1 MMRILVAGG
10 IYVRENN
17 SLDGGHVLA
26 KVIAKYSEDTV
37 YLHSNFSDTN
47 HQQSK
52 TLKKELRKNGVT
64 VKARNVDL
72 DYGEINHDH
81 FTVGSNILET
91 FMSDATYLNDIDFII
106 LTTDINER
114 DFRLIKNIAVNKQIP
129 FLVFSM
135 SEFSPRALRD
145 DEIYLMSQDG
155 LPTYKAYQDEIL
167 SILQSLNIV
176 GKEKIKNRKIPASHL
191 SKGLRAITY
200 LVCFGLLL
208 FILAYG
214 SFKILDEINQDK
226 PDFHVSIDWDKEIDH
241 EECSTVKECQEVGDS
256 YLEEIEQYVNF
267 GEEQHIFFEN
277 RTRTTFTDY
286 DLVDGQLANKN
297 ELQEMP
303 FDSQEYENLWTT
315 FYEIFPHEYLEDIDT
330 YRLFSDGEGNTS
342 AYVSIKR
349 EGTVLAIDVRD
360 NIDKVSQYR
369 NLIHEFAH
377 VYSLTI
383 EDFTSACE
391 TTDLSCL
398 KTGTNIEIFQNRFW
412 HHYDQNW
419 YDNSHK
425 SKVQL
430 EGFYNNNVTDF
441 YVPYQATNVKEDFAI
456 TFTKFITDKI
466 PSNSSQLKA
475 IKVQSMYEDLDLV
488 TLRVD
493 ILKAI
498 LDMEKERAL

>member
-1 MMRILVAGG
+1 MRILVAGG

-26 KVIAKYSEDTV
+26 KVIAEYSEDTV

-176 GKEKIKNRKIPASHL
+176 GKEK
-191 SKGLRAITY
+191 
-200 LVCFGLLL
+200 
-208 FILAYG
+208 
-214 SFKILDEINQDK
+214 
-226 PDFHVSIDWDKEIDH
+226 
-241 EECSTVKECQEVGDS
+241 
-256 YLEEIEQYVNF
+256 
-267 GEEQHIFFEN
+267 
-277 RTRTTFTDY
+277 
-286 DLVDGQLANKN
+286 
-297 ELQEMP
+297 
-303 FDSQEYENLWTT
+303 
-315 FYEIFPHEYLEDIDT
+315 
-330 YRLFSDGEGNTS
+330 
-342 AYVSIKR
+342 
-349 EGTVLAIDVRD
+349 
-360 NIDKVSQYR
+360 
-369 NLIHEFAH
+369 
-377 VYSLTI
+377 
-383 EDFTSACE
+383 
-391 TTDLSCL
+391 
-398 KTGTNIEIFQNRFW
+398 
-412 HHYDQNW
+412 
-419 YDNSHK
+419 
-425 SKVQL
+425 
-430 EGFYNNNVTDF
+430 
-441 YVPYQATNVKEDFAI
+441 
-456 TFTKFITDKI
+456 
-466 PSNSSQLKA
+466 
-475 IKVQSMYEDLDLV
+475 
-488 TLRVD
+488 
-493 ILKAI
+493 
-498 LDMEKERAL
+498 